1 MILPMCSALVGQHL
15 ECCVH
20 SGPPQ
25 FRKNI
30 EGLENVQGKATRLVR
45 VLEHKSCEKQQR
57 ELGVFI
63 LEKRRLR
70 ETWWCQNHSK
80 YSSQRG

>member
-1 MILPMCSALVGQHL
+1 M
-15 ECCVH
+15 
-20 SGPPQ
+20 
-25 FRKNI
+25 

-45 VLEHKSCEKQQR
+45 GLEHKSCEKWQR

-70 ETWWCQNHSK
+70 ETRWCQNHSK